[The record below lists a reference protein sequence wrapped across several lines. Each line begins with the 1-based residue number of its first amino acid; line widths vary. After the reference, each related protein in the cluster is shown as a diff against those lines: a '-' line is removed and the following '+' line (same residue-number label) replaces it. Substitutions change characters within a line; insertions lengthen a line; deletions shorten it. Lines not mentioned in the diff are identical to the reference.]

1 MKNKNV
7 AGILALLAGMF
18 GVHRFYLG
26 QKGLGVLYF
35 IAFFFGIMITAAS
48 DGDAPLLLA
57 PVAIGLMDAV
67 LFFVMPQDDFDE
79 KYNTK
84 RKRTPQERRFQRE
97 GYAKKPV
104 RQRPPVKKVIED
116 PYKRI
121 GIEKFREFDYLGSIE
136 AFQKSLQQN
145 YESPSTHF
153 NLACAYSMLELPKDA
168 FFHLEKAVEFGF
180 DAFAACGGARG
191 MRTASGAW
199 DLWILVEI
207 LADMECLDV
216 AAARAEAFR
225 VVPELEL
232 FGK

>member
-7 AGILALLAGMF
+7 AGILALLGGMF

-35 IAFFFGIMITAAS
+35 LSFSAGIMITAAS
-48 DGDAPLLLA
+48 DGEVPLLLA

-67 LFFVMPQDDFDE
+67 LFFVMPQDDFEE
-79 KYNTK
+79 KYNRK
-84 RKRTPQERRFQRE
+84 RKKGRRQRFQQE
-97 GYAKKPV
+97 GNIP
-104 RQRPPVKKVIED
+104 QRSTLPAPQKVVKKTNND
-116 PYKRI
+116 PHKRI
-121 GIEKFREFDYLGSIE
+121 GIERFREFDYLGAIE

-180 DAFAACGGARG
+180 DAFEKISTHQALSFLR
-191 MRTASGAW
+191 MHP
-199 DLWILVEI
+199 
-207 LADMECLDV
+207 DMEQFIDNGY
-216 AAARAEAFR
+216 RDAF
-225 VVPELEL
+225 
-232 FGK
+232 